1 MSRTK
6 KPSVGVIG
14 LGSMGMGVARTLVAK
29 GFSTHAFDLRTSARN
44 AFANAGGTAHRNPAE
59 MAAHCSI
66 VIVLVVNARQTSD
79 VLLGENGA
87 LSTLRP
93 GSVVVASATV
103 PPEFAASLGE
113 RLDEYGVLMIDAPVS
128 GGAARAAKGELSIM
142 ASGAQKAFRTAKPVL
157 DAIAAKVYRLGDT
170 CGMGS
175 KVKMINQ
182 LLAGVHIASA
192 CEAMALGIRAGA
204 DPKVLYEVISNSAGS
219 SWMFQNRVP
228 HILQGD
234 YTPLSAVSIF
244 VKDLGIVLDTAR
256 SLNFPAPL
264 TAAAHQLYLSAAGAG
279 LSGEDD
285 SAVIKVYQQ
294 LTGIELPKAKRK
306 KKRAGKRT

>member
-66 VIVLVVNARQTSD
+66 VIVLVVNAKQTSD

-87 LSTLRP
+87 LSALRP
-93 GSVVVASATV
+93 GSIVVASATV

-113 RLDEYGVLMIDAPVS
+113 RLDEHGVLMIDAPVS

-157 DAIAAKVYRLGDT
+157 DAIAAKVYRLGDN

>member
-1 MSRTK
+1 MSRTR

-14 LGSMGMGVARTLVAK
+14 LGSMGMGVARTLISK
-29 GFSTHAFDLRTSARN
+29 GFPTHAFDIRAAARN
-44 AFANAGGTAHRNPAE
+44 TITKAGGTAHRNPAE
-59 MAAHCSI
+59 LAEQCDI
-66 VIVLVVNARQTSD
+66 VIVLVVNASQTSD
-79 VLLGENGA
+79 VLLGKNGA
-87 LSTLRP
+87 LTTLRP
-93 GSVVVASATV
+93 GSVIIASSTV
-103 PPEFAASLGE
+103 PPEFAGWLGQG
-113 RLDEYGVLMIDAPVS
+113 LAHHGMLMIDAPVS

-142 ASGAQKAFRTAKPVL
+142 ASGDPKAFRKAKSVL

-192 CEAMALGIRAGA
+192 CEAIAMGIRSGA

-228 HILQGD
+228 HILDGD

-244 VKDLGIVLDTAR
+244 VKDLGIVLDTAKAM
-256 SLNFPAPL
+256 NFPAPL

-279 LSGEDD
+279 LAGEDD

-294 LTGIELPKAKRK
+294 LTGIELPKAKRR
-306 KKRAGKRT
+306 KRRRK

>member
-1 MSRTK
+1 MSRTR

-14 LGSMGMGVARTLVAK
+14 LGSMGMGVARTLVSK
-29 GFSTHAFDLRTSARN
+29 GFPTHAFDIRARARN
-44 AFANAGGTAHRNPAE
+44 AFTKAGGTAHRNPSE
-59 MAAHCSI
+59 MAAECDI
-66 VIVLVVNARQTSD
+66 VIVLVVNASQTSD
-79 VLLGENGA
+79 VLLGKNGA
-87 LSTLRP
+87 LMALKP
-93 GSVVVASATV
+93 GSVVIASSTV
-103 PPEFAASLGE
+103 PPEFAAWLGQG
-113 RLDEYGVLMIDAPVS
+113 LAHHGILMIDAPVS

-142 ASGAQKAFRTAKPVL
+142 ASGDPKAFRKAKAVL

-192 CEAMALGIRAGA
+192 CEAIAMGIRSGA

-228 HILQGD
+228 HILEGD

-244 VKDLGIVLDTAR
+244 VKDLGIVLDTAK
-256 SLNFPAPL
+256 SMNFPAPL

-279 LSGEDD
+279 LAGEDD

-294 LTGIELPKAKRK
+294 LTGIELPKARRSRKRRK
-306 KKRAGKRT
+306 

>member
-1 MSRTK
+1 MKRTR

-14 LGSMGMGVARTLVAK
+14 LGSMGMGVARTLVSK
-29 GFSTHAFDLRTSARN
+29 GFPTHAFDIRAAARN
-44 AFANAGGTAHRNPAE
+44 AITKAGGTAHRNPAE
-59 MAAHCSI
+59 LAEQCDI
-66 VIVLVVNARQTSD
+66 VIVLVVNANQTSD
-79 VLLGENGA
+79 VLLGKNGA
-87 LSTLRP
+87 LTALKP
-93 GSVVVASATV
+93 GSVVIASATV
-103 PPEFAASLGE
+103 PPEFAGWLGQG
-113 RLDEYGVLMIDAPVS
+113 LAHHGILMIDAPVS

-142 ASGAQKAFRTAKPVL
+142 ASGDPKAFRKAKSVL

-192 CEAMALGIRAGA
+192 CEAIAMGIRSGA

-228 HILQGD
+228 HILDGD

-244 VKDLGIVLDTAR
+244 VKDLGIVLDTAKAM
-256 SLNFPAPL
+256 NFPAPL

-279 LSGEDD
+279 LAGEDD

-294 LTGIELPKAKRK
+294 LTGIELPKAKRRRRRRK
-306 KKRAGKRT
+306 

>member
-1 MSRTK
+1 MSTTK

-14 LGSMGMGVARTLVAK
+14 LGSMGMGVAQTLVKK
-29 GFSTHAFDLRTSARN
+29 GFPTHASDIRASARN
-44 AFANAGGTAHRNPAE
+44 EFAKAGGTAHRDPAA
-59 MAAHCSI
+59 MAEQCSI
-66 VIVLVVNARQTSD
+66 VIVLVVNASQTTD

-93 GSVVVASATV
+93 GSVVIASATV

-113 RLDEYGVLMIDAPVS
+113 RLDEQGVLMIDAPVS

-142 ASGAQKAFRTAKPVL
+142 ASGAPEAFRTAKPAL

-192 CEAMALGIRAGA
+192 CEAMALGIRSGA

-228 HILQGD
+228 HILEGD

-279 LSGEDD
+279 LAGEDD

-294 LTGIELPKAKRK
+294 LSGIDLPKAQRK
-306 KKRAGKRT
+306 KKGRS

>member
-1 MSRTK
+1 M
-6 KPSVGVIG
+6 
-14 LGSMGMGVARTLVAK
+14 GSMGMGVARTLVAK

-66 VIVLVVNARQTSD
+66 VIVLVVNAKQTSD

-87 LSTLRP
+87 LSALRP

-256 SLNFPAPL
+256 SLSFTAPL